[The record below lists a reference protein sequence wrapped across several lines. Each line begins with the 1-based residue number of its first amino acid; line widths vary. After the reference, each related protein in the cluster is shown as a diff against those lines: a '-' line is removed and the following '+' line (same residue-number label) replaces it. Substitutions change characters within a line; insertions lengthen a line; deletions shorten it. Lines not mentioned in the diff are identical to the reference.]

1 MAAKPAT
8 NSELSSAIKMYKAG
22 NYSEC
27 YVKVESILKKDPANA
42 LAYYY
47 MAMSSAQLGKKD
59 EAIKNYEKAITL
71 SPENS
76 NLNRYATKGKT
87 CIETPEKCS
96 ESLYA
101 NKDDEFILNKGR
113 QYTEAVKSEMDR
125 LKIENMMREINRTD
139 DMNPQKFKEYRDFSS
154 MNNDDTPS
162 NDEIVA
168 ALNTLQKAGLGNLF
182 NANSFSDLSML
193 TGDKRSEAAAMMNL
207 MGGSS
212 MNPQLIQALLTNNMS
227 LGY

>member
-1 MAAKPAT
+1 MQ
-8 NSELSSAIKMYKAG
+8 L
-22 NYSEC
+22 
-27 YVKVESILKKDPANA
+27 KVRHVLKLPRN
-42 LAYYY
+42 
-47 MAMSSAQLGKKD
+47 
-59 EAIKNYEKAITL
+59 
-71 SPENS
+71 
-76 NLNRYATKGKT
+76 
-87 CIETPEKCS
+87 
-96 ESLYA
+96 
-101 NKDDEFILNKGR
+101 
-113 QYTEAVKSEMDR
+113 VKSEMDR